1 MAKNKQKENS
11 YYERILSGDRS
22 SGPSVNLT
30 GEQFQGLLNKQSPY
44 GNAFGSSSD
53 SSSGSMLGIR
63 AGQKALT
70 DVAQGYQNFGKDIKG
85 YESYL
90 SRAVQR
96 GTMAPELA
104 EQSYL
109 NAARFGNV
117 KDPYTKAEKLGSMA
131 EGFVDPAK
139 YEKFKPFMQLTAKD
153 LLGRQLS
160 GDEMTNYIEAAR
172 GLGISKGQD
181 FAAFLGNT
189 VLTSPE
195 ARSRAVVTS
204 KGLFDKTPNLNLMA

>member
-1 MAKNKQKENS
+1 MPKNKEDNTNI
-11 YYERILSGDRS
+11 YGRITGADTS
-22 SGPSVNLT
+22 SGPGVSLT
-30 GEQFQGLLNKQSPY
+30 GKQFQQLLDKTSPY
-44 GNAFGSSSD
+44 GGAFGSSS
-53 SSSGSMLGIR
+53 SAGGGSMLGIQ
-63 AGQKALT
+63 AGRKALT
-70 DVAQGYQNFGKDIKG
+70 DISKGYRQFGKDIEG
-85 YESYL
+85 YGSYL
-90 SRAVQR
+90 GKAVQR
-96 GTMAPELA
+96 GTMSPELA

-109 NAARFGNV
+109 NAARFANT
-117 KDPYTKAEKLGSMA
+117 KDPFTKAEELGSMA

-153 LLGRQLS
+153 MLGRQFS
-160 GDEMTNYIEAAR
+160 GDEMSSYIEAAR

-204 KGLFDKTPNLNLMA
+204 KGLFDKTPNLNLIA